1 MEVVLEVATGRR
13 PVDDDGTV
21 VVDWVWDL
29 WEKGKLSEAA
39 DPRLMGKFNAVEME
53 IMLLEKARPIT
64 RHTLTW
70 SRSHQPHLR
79 GVDRGLKNGFL
90 RKSHQRPK
98 TRVTQGAPEAS
109 EGHLILV
116 EWIPGGKMALPGT
129 GGGLLFGSFFDPN
142 NQQEGA

>member
-29 WEKGKLSEAA
+29 WEKGKLSEGA

-79 GVDRGLKNGFL
+79 GVDRGLKKKWFSQEESSAAQN
-90 RKSHQRPK
+90 
-98 TRVTQGAPEAS
+98 QGHAGGSRSEARAP
-109 EGHLILV
+109 H
-116 EWIPGGKMALPGT
+116 PR
-129 GGGLLFGSFFDPN
+129 
-142 NQQEGA
+142 